1 MKKTMITGVQPT
13 GNFTLGNYIGAI
25 KNFVKLQ
32 KDYNSYIFIADLH
45 GLTSYQ
51 NPKDIHDRILDL
63 AALYMACG
71 VDPKYTNFFV
81 QSDVN
86 EHSVLGFLIA
96 FQCRIGELSRMTQY
110 KSKKEKQGKDGIDL
124 GLLIYPT
131 LMAADILLYDASI
144 VPVGTDQKQHIEI
157 TRDLGDRFNKRYGH
171 TFNLPE
177 YYIPEIGGKIMNLQ
191 NPTEKMSKSAPRN
204 DKGTIFILDDIN
216 ITKKKIM
223 SAKTDSSNQIY
234 FDEKNKPGISNL
246 ISIFSAITD
255 KSIKEIED
263 KYKNYTYG
271 DFKKELA
278 NEIEKFIIPIQEKY
292 KKYRYSKELINI
304 LKDGAKEANKQATN
318 KIIEVRKKLGIKYD
332 D

>member
-25 KNFVKLQ
+25 KNFVRLQ

-51 NPKDIHDRILDL
+51 DPKDIHDRILDL

-223 SAKTDSSNQIY
+223 SAQTDSGNQIY

>member
-1 MKKTMITGVQPT
+1 MKKIMITGVQPT
-13 GNFTLGNYIGAI
+13 GNFTLGNYVGAI
-25 KNFVKLQ
+25 KNFVRLQ

-51 NPKDIHDRILDL
+51 NPKDIQDRILDL

-71 VDPKYTNFFV
+71 VEPKYTKFFV

-144 VPVGTDQKQHIEI
+144 VPVGKDQKQHIEI

-216 ITKKKIM
+216 ITKKKVM
-223 SAKTDSSNQIY
+223 SAQTDSGNQIY

-246 ISIFSAITD
+246 
-255 KSIKEIED
+255 KMLYIKD
-263 KYKNYTYG
+263 
-271 DFKKELA
+271 
-278 NEIEKFIIPIQEKY
+278 IP
-292 KKYRYSKELINI
+292 
-304 LKDGAKEANKQATN
+304 
-318 KIIEVRKKLGIKYD
+318 VRVGMMSCP
-332 D
+332 